1 MENFPVKHLQSN
13 LFRAFFIFF
22 YYYYFIIFY
31 LFIFYYYY
39 YYYFWGGGG
48 GAGAKFQLQSVT
60 YTAKIQQNRV

>member
-13 LFRAFFIFF
+13 LFRAFFIYFF
-22 YYYYFIIFY
+22 F
-31 LFIFYYYY
+31 LLLL
-39 YYYFWGGGG
+39 GGEGGG